1 MNKAYLLTADTRGG
15 KVAYVLFVPSFV
27 EAYKEVVSILGAEET
42 NYSIVCISSYLT
54 VQKVLELINDFEK

>member
-42 NYSIVCISSYLT
+42 NYSIVCISYLT